1 MVVLVDL
8 VVEEDHQLLDL
19 VAMVDQLPQE
29 M

>member
-8 VVEEDHQLLDL
+8 VVEEDHHLLDL
-19 VAMVDQLPQE
+19 VAMVDQLLQE